1 MKAGDL
7 VRYTWPDSFNAYR
20 GQTGVVL
27 EVNHW
32 AEAGAPDKN
41 FGVDVKVLW
50 SNGRIESF
58 DNTEIDIVE
67 VIDE

>member
-1 MKAGDL
+1 MKVGDL

-27 EVNHW
+27 EINHW
-32 AEAGAPDKN
+32 ANERTPDKN
-41 FGVDVKVLW
+41 FGTDILVLW
-50 SNGRIESF
+50 PNGRVESF

-67 VIDE
+67 VINE